1 MFNVRNFL
9 ISSIGVATSFTGMAI
24 STTELS
30 EIISIITGV
39 LGLVIV
45 IITSIVIPVV
55 KWFIKARKDGK
66 IDDEEIIEL
75 CDTVENGVKKID
87 NSTNKKEGEG
97 KHE

>member
-55 KWFIKARKDGK
+55 TWFIKARKDGK